1 MRTLQFSGEP
11 RIGVQG
17 DNASLFYARHWLEQI
32 GLETAPAAELE
43 QPNIVLIAGANDVAD
58 EPLIEGCNSIFLWDF
73 QTGTSGGG
81 LHAAAASGVSW
92 VLGRADGLPLAMPV
106 DVPEKWCGLIGANF
120 AVSVLLELSLKQQVS
135 PRRVDISAAD
145 TLRSFAD
152 QNSGNE
158 TDMDHDWQRNGRA
171 AIGHGGIYP
180 QGYYACRDGY
190 VGIIGRSR
198 KDWAA
203 IRAVIG
209 QPPWAAEERFGDPFV
224 LADDSAEVDGLLLT
238 ALQDYDRDDLLARA
252 VEYGA
257 PLAPVYAE
265 DELVA
270 RDVVRKGFFNAD
282 GSANLPFEIVR
293 RADERGDSKHH
304 VLD

>member
-1 MRTLQFSGEP
+1 MRTLQFSGRP

-17 DNASLFYARHWLEQI
+17 DNASLFYARHWLDQI
-32 GLETAPAAELE
+32 GLKTAPVEELE
-43 QPNIVLIAGANDVAD
+43 QPNILLIAGANDGAD
-58 EPLIEGCNSIFLWDF
+58 EPQIEGCNRVFLWDF
-73 QTGTSGGG
+73 QTGMSGGG

-92 VLGRADGLPLAMPV
+92 VLGRPNGLPLAMPV

-120 AVSVLLELSLKQQVS
+120 AVSVLLEFSLKQQVS

-158 TDMDHDWQRNGRA
+158 TDMDHYWQRNGHTA
-171 AIGHGGIYP
+171 VGHGGIYP

-190 VGIIGRSR
+190 VGVIGRSR
-198 KDWAA
+198 KDWLA
-203 IRAVIG
+203 IREVIG

-224 LADDSAEVDGLLLT
+224 LADDSTEVDDLLST
-238 ALQDYDRDDLLARA
+238 ALQGFDRDDLLARA
-252 VEYGA
+252 VKHGA

-293 RADERGDSKHH
+293 RAD
-304 VLD
+304 

>member
-1 MRTLQFSGEP
+1 MRTLQFSDGP
-11 RIGVQG
+11 RIGVHG
-17 DNASLFYARHWLEQI
+17 DNASLFYARHWLDKI
-32 GLETAPAAELE
+32 GLKTAPVDELE
-43 QPNIVLIAGANDVAD
+43 LPNILLIAGANDGAD
-58 EPLIEGCNSIFLWDF
+58 EPYIEGCNCVFLWDF
-73 QTGTSGGG
+73 QTGMSGGG

-92 VLGRADGLPLAMPV
+92 VLGRPNGLPLAMPV

-120 AVSVLLELSLKQQVS
+120 AVSVLLEFSLKQKLN

-158 TDMDHDWQRNGRA
+158 TDMDHYWQRNGRTA
-171 AIGHGGIYP
+171 VGHGGIYP

-190 VGIIGRSR
+190 VGVIGRSR
-198 KDWAA
+198 KDWLA
-203 IRAVIG
+203 IQEVIG

-224 LADDSAEVDGLLLT
+224 LADDSTEVDELLST
-238 ALQDYDRDDLLARA
+238 ALQGFDRDDLLARA
-252 VEYGA
+252 VKHGA

-293 RADERGDSKHH
+293 RAD
-304 VLD
+304 